1 MTKELLK
8 QRFTKSLK
16 TYQQNAIVQ
25 KQMAEKLTQNVLGSN
40 FDDIL
45 ELGCGTGFVT
55 EILNEHCRFNNY
67 DAIDIVNGCKSFI
80 EKISNNINF
89 INTDIEDF
97 STQKKYNL
105 IISNAS
111 LQWLEDFE
119 QFIKKIKSNLKE
131 DGIFLFTL
139 FGENNFKE
147 LKAITGKTLEYYST
161 DTLTNILNN
170 YSIKTISE
178 ETITLTF
185 KTPKDVLYHIKNT
198 GVNAIAQEHWTK
210 SDLIRFE
217 QDYYKLCDKNIT
229 LTYNPIYIEVK
240 QK

>member
-80 EKISNNINF
+80 EKISNNINTGGLRCF
-89 INTDIEDF
+89 KTGKSELVTGIQIAGTFNFFPSTTNIWQKVYSTFKIPPNNDYDRLYAYISSNRDINMYMTDIKLEKGSKPTDWSPAPEDIAHMNGE
-97 STQKKYNL
+97 Q
-105 IISNAS
+105 
-111 LQWLEDFE
+111 LELL
-119 QFIKKIKSNLKE
+119 S
-131 DGIFLFTL
+131 
-139 FGENNFKE
+139 
-147 LKAITGKTLEYYST
+147 
-161 DTLTNILNN
+161 
-170 YSIKTISE
+170 
-178 ETITLTF
+178 
-185 KTPKDVLYHIKNT
+185 
-198 GVNAIAQEHWTK
+198 
-210 SDLIRFE
+210 
-217 QDYYKLCDKNIT
+217 
-229 LTYNPIYIEVK
+229 
-240 QK
+240 

>member
-147 LKAITGKTLEYYST
+147 LKAITGKTLAYYST

-217 QDYYKLCDKNIT
+217 QDY
-229 LTYNPIYIEVK
+229 
-240 QK
+240 